1 MKKCLLPVHLQRC
14 GGSIAAVTGNKPL
27 FLIYIDSKALV
38 KIYAFHFMVEKE
50 QSICICDSSGWL
62 MKWSDKHKLIH
73 NHTRM

>member
-1 MKKCLLPVHLQRC
+1 M
-14 GGSIAAVTGNKPL
+14 IGNKPP

-38 KIYAFHFMVEKE
+38 KIYAFHFMVQKE

-73 NHTRM
+73 NHTRMWTGTPVPASQAYGS